1 MKSISTRLSSLIGRQ
16 RLASRN
22 QKPQTGTLFECCSSL
37 STSGFQQDANKSQ
50 LRSPRGAPDSTRF
63 FTVSSGDL
71 GPNPG
76 LASVISQGA
85 SSLENNASE
94 VEAKTK
100 KALGDNKGD
109 DPLQPRQLMEAQ
121 RILDVTTECLEEM
134 AKGGTAGL
142 LSVLGEPITI
152 MEVQVNRDLKQAK
165 VYWALPFSI
174 LLDDR
179 IDGTVYRQLVTKME
193 KNILEK
199 GGGRQVHGRLRF
211 YYPPRMKFFP
221 ASNSMIHQA
230 ISDLVDAPG

>member
-1 MKSISTRLSSLIGRQ
+1 MNQAPRPGSIFDCG
-16 RLASRN
+16 
-22 QKPQTGTLFECCSSL
+22 SSL
-37 STSGFQQDANKSQ
+37 SMSGYLEYANKSP
-50 LRSPRGAPDSTRF
+50 LKSLSGATGSTRF
-63 FTVSSGDL
+63 FTVSSEDL

-85 SSLENNASE
+85 SSLENTASE

-134 AKGGTAGL
+134 TNGGTAGL
-142 LSVLGEPITI
+142 LSVLEEPITI

-179 IDGTVYRQLVTKME
+179 IDGKVYRQLVTKME

-199 GGGRQVHGRLRF
+199 GGGKMLQRQVHGRLSF

-230 ISDLVDAPG
+230 ISEFLDTPG